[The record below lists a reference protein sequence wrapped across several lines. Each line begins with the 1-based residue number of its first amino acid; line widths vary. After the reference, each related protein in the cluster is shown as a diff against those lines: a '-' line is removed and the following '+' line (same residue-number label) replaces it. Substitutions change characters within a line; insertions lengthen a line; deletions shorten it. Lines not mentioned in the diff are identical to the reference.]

1 MEAAAKKVQLLAQRI
16 LPDRP
21 HHLSVS
27 PDQRFRVP
35 PDHSKAFEEFKHQRL
50 QYMTLLS
57 DADRGMLL
65 TRPYYDMREEPPIPA
80 ANKDLNAKMEKKA
93 VTKLSLSDY
102 KNKQKKVSAS
112 PPGSGATPKID
123 ILRKEKEVVDG
134 RADREPRKMDAHK
147 YREPEAL
154 RDAKAHKL
162 RDAPN
167 DERYNYGRLPPC
179 ATTFVR

>member
-35 PDHSKAFEEFKHQRL
+35 PDHSKLFEEFKYPRL

-65 TRPYYDMREEPPIPA
+65 TRPYYDMREEPPNLTA
-80 ANKDLNAKMEKKA
+80 AKDPNAKMEKKS

-102 KNKQKKVSAS
+102 KNKQKKVSDS
-112 PPGSGATPKID
+112 LPDSGTTPKPD
-123 ILRKEKEVVDG
+123 TSRRKEEVADG
-134 RADREPRKMDAHK
+134 RMDRESKKTDA
-147 YREPEAL
+147 YRIREAEASK
-154 RDAKAHKL
+154 DVKAH
-162 RDAPN
+162 RHHEVAH
-167 DERYNYGRLPPC
+167 DESEQ
-179 ATTFVR
+179 A

>member
-21 HHLSVS
+21 HSLSMN

-35 PDHSKAFEEFKHQRL
+35 PDHSKTFEEFKYPAL

-65 TRPYYDMREEPPIPA
+65 TRAYHDMREEPPIPPA
-80 ANKDLNAKMEKKA
+80 VKDSNAKMERKN

-102 KNKQKKVSAS
+102 KNKQKKVSDS
-112 PPGSGATPKID
+112 PPDSGSTPKTD
-123 ILRKEKEVVDG
+123 VSRKERNVVES
-134 RADREPRKMDAHK
+134 RIDREPKRPDA
-147 YREPEAL
+147 YRNREPDAS
-154 RDAKAHKL
+154 RDVKAHKA
-162 RDAPN
+162 RDGAH
-167 DERYNYGRLPPC
+167 DER
-179 ATTFVR
+179 